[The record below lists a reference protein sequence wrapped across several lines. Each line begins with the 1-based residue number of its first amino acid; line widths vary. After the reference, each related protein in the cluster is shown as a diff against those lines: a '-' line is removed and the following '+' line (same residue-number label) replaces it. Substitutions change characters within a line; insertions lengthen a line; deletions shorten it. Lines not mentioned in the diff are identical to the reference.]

1 MATFSPEQKRRIF
14 DHLNQTSDFLSK
26 QEQSSNQMSS
36 RKKRIMEH
44 IERTRG

>member
-1 MATFSPEQKRRIF
+1 MATFSPDQKRRIF
-14 DHLNQTSDFLSK
+14 DHLTQTSDFLSSPNK
-26 QEQSSNQMSS
+26 SSSEMNS